1 MLLND
6 SEFIAALQLGES
18 AAYQKLL
25 IETQDFV
32 YNTLLGIVQD
42 ATVAEDL
49 AQEVYIQVFRSIG
62 TFRGDA
68 KLSTWIYRIAVTK
81 ALGWQRKQKGVNRW
95 KNWFAGNE
103 KIAVAD
109 FHHPGVQAEQKELA
123 AILFKAIQLLP
134 EQQRIAWILIK
145 TEGLSYAETAEIM
158 ETTVKAIEALQ
169 HRAKAN
175 LRKYLQSYDSIQ

>member
-1 MLLND
+1 MND
-6 SEFIAALQLGES
+6 PEFIAALQQGES
-18 AAYQKLL
+18 AAYLQLL
-25 IETQDFV
+25 SETQDWV
-32 YNTLLGIVQD
+32 YNILLGIVQD
-42 ATVAEDL
+42 AAVAEDL

-68 KLSTWIYRIAVTK
+68 KLSTWMYRIAVTK
-81 ALGWQRKQKGVNRW
+81 ALGWERKQKGIRRW
-95 KNWFAGNE
+95 KNWLAGNE
-103 KIAVAD
+103 KAAGTD

-123 AILFKAIQLLP
+123 AIMFKAIQSLP

-175 LRKYLQSYDSIQ
+175 LRKYLQSYDSMQ

>member
-1 MLLND
+1 MND
-6 SEFIAALQLGES
+6 PDFIAALQQGES

-25 IETQDFV
+25 IETQDWV

-42 ATVAEDL
+42 GAIAEDL

-68 KLSTWIYRIAVTK
+68 KLSTWIYRIAVSK
-81 ALGWQRKQKGVNRW
+81 ALGWQRKQKGLQKW
-95 KNWFAGNE
+95 KNWFTGNE
-103 KIAVAD
+103 KTAGAD

-123 AILFKAIQLLP
+123 AILFKAIQSLP
-134 EQQRIAWILIK
+134 AQQRIAWILIK

-158 ETTVKAIEALQ
+158 ETSVKAIEALQ

-175 LRKYLQSYDSIQ
+175 LRKYLQSYDPKQ